1 MLSHFAFCGMA
12 DCVLAWFAQG
22 SEVLFDAQ
30 QDATSAGLYARTLL
44 LNIHPA
50 GFAHRGD
57 LHKRRLAR
65 LSEILEMCL
74 STFDKATS
82 VRSIGCTK
90 LHNVPTAS
98 LDDPTYWPKAGD
110 TNTNANIAK
119 AQ

>member
-1 MLSHFAFCGMA
+1 MRSHFAFCGMA
-12 DCVLAWFAQG
+12 DCVLARFAQS

-30 QDATSAGLYARTLL
+30 QDATCAGLYARTLL
-44 LNIHPA
+44 LDIRPA

-82 VRSIGCTK
+82 FRSIGCTK

-98 LDDPTYWPKAGD
+98 LDDP
-110 TNTNANIAK
+110 NILAK
-119 AQ
+119 SRRYQYQR

>member
-1 MLSHFAFCGMA
+1 MRSHFAFRGMA
-12 DCVLAWFAQG
+12 DCALALLAQS

-30 QDATSAGLYARTLL
+30 QDATCAGFYARALL

-82 VRSIGCTK
+82 VRSIWCTK
-90 LHNVPTAS
+90 LDNVPTAS
-98 LDDPTYWPKAGD
+98 LDDP
-110 TNTNANIAK
+110 NILAK
-119 AQ
+119 SRRYQYQH

>member
-1 MLSHFAFCGMA
+1 MRSHFAFRGTA
-12 DCVLAWFAQG
+12 DCVLALLAQS

-30 QDATSAGLYARTLL
+30 QDATCAGLYARTLL

-57 LHKRRLAR
+57 VQKRSLAR
-65 LSEILEMCL
+65 FTEILEMCL

-82 VRSIGCTK
+82 VRSIWCTK

-98 LDDPTYWPKAGD
+98 LDDPD
-110 TNTNANIAK
+110 ILAK
-119 AQ
+119 SR